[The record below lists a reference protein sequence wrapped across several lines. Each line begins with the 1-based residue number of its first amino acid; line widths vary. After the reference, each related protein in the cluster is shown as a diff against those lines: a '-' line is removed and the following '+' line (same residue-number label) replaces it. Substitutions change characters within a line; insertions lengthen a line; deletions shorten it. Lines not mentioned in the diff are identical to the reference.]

1 MTKFEKILELLEAAR
16 IDYILIGGLAATAFG
31 SSRLT
36 TDIDLIY
43 SRTEENQRKILK
55 MFSSLNPYLRGAPPG
70 LPFHFD
76 ERTLSSGLNF
86 TLKTELGDIDLLA
99 EVPGGNYESLKNDM
113 IELEIFGQR
122 CKCIGLKK
130 LIELKKASGR
140 PKDFEA
146 IAELEAILEENGLA

>member
-1 MTKFEKILELLEAAR
+1 MTKFEKILELLEKAGV
-16 IDYILIGGLAATAFG
+16 DYILIGGLAATAFG

-36 TDIDLIY
+36 TDIDLVY
-43 SRTEENQRKILK
+43 SRSSENRKKISE
-55 MFSSLNPYLRGAPPG
+55 MFSSLHPHLRGAPPN

-86 TLKTELGDIDLLA
+86 TLSTDLGDIDLLA
-99 EVPGGNYESLKNDM
+99 EVPGGNYESLKNDT
-113 IELEIFGQR
+113 IDLEIFGQK

-146 IAELEAILEENGLA
+146 IAELQAILEEQNKL

>member
-1 MTKFEKILELLEAAR
+1 MTKFEKILELLEKAD

-43 SRTEENQRKILK
+43 SRSSENRKKISET
-55 MFSSLNPYLRGAPPG
+55 FSSLHPYLRGAPPN
-70 LPFHFD
+70 LPFQFD

-86 TLKTELGDIDLLA
+86 TLSTDLGDIDLLA
-99 EVPGGNYESLKNDM
+99 EVPGGNYESLKDDT
-113 IELEIFGQR
+113 IELEIFGQK

-146 IAELEAILEENGLA
+146 IAELQAILEEQNKL

>member
-1 MTKFEKILELLEAAR
+1 MTKFEKILELLEKAG

-36 TDIDLIY
+36 TDIDLVY
-43 SRTEENQRKILK
+43 SRSPENRKRISQ
-55 MFSSLNPYLRGAPPG
+55 MFSSLHPYLRGAPPN
-70 LPFHFD
+70 LPFQFD

-86 TLKTELGDIDLLA
+86 TLSTDLGDIDLLA
-99 EVPGGNYESLKNDM
+99 EVPGGNYESLKNDT
-113 IELEIFGQR
+113 IALEIFGQK

-146 IAELEAILEENGLA
+146 IAELEAILEEQNKL

>member
-1 MTKFEKILELLEAAR
+1 MTKFEKILELLENAE

-43 SRTEENQRKILK
+43 SRSSENRKKISE
-55 MFSSLNPYLRGAPPG
+55 MFSSLHPYLRGAPPN
-70 LPFHFD
+70 LPFQFD

-86 TLKTELGDIDLLA
+86 TLSTDLGDIDLLA
-99 EVPGGNYESLKNDM
+99 EVPGGNYESLKNDT
-113 IELEIFGQR
+113 IDLEIFGQK
-122 CKCIGLKK
+122 CKCIGLRK

-146 IAELEAILEENGLA
+146 IAELQAILEEQDRS